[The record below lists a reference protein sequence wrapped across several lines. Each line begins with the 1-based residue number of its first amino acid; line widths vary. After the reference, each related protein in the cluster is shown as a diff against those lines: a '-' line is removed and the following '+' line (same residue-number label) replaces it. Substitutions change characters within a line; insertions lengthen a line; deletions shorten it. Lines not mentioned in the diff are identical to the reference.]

1 MVEGSQPDWRA
12 HDNDP
17 IGDVIDEM
25 LEFDAAIGVALEY
38 QRRVPDALVLVV
50 ADHETGG
57 LALELARDSAVLT
70 AAASAL
76 EVGIRALGPAT
87 PLLSRQS
94 ADSADSAATRMQ
106 ITAARLRNAA
116 RGARTERLFADYT
129 TGGHTAQMV
138 PLFAA
143 GNGAEAF
150 GGMIDNYRVGQM
162 LLEIVRRPP
171 APRRRRE

>member
-1 MVEGSQPDWRA
+1 
-12 HDNDP
+12 
-17 IGDVIDEM
+17 
-25 LEFDAAIGVALEY
+25 
-38 QRRVPDALVLVV
+38 
-50 ADHETGG
+50 
-57 LALELARDSAVLT
+57 
-70 AAASAL
+70 
-76 EVGIRALGPAT
+76 
-87 PLLSRQS
+87 
-94 ADSADSAATRMQ
+94 MQ
-106 ITAARLRNAA
+106 ITAALLRNAA